1 MVNKTKEE
9 ITGAGEDVEKLE
21 GLSRLIGV
29 QNGTATLKN
38 SMKIPQ
44 KIKNRTT
51 MLLLL
56 MLSHFSGVRLCVTP

>member
-9 ITGAGEDVEKLE
+9 ITSAGSAVEKLE

-29 QNGTATLKN
+29 QNGTDALKN

-56 MLSHFSGVRLCVTP
+56 LLSHFSRVRLCVTP

>member
-1 MVNKTKEE
+1 
-9 ITGAGEDVEKLE
+9 VEKLE
-21 GLSRLIGV
+21 GLSCLIGV

-51 MLLLL
+51 MLLLVL
-56 MLSHFSGVRLCVTP
+56 PLSHCEDSSGLGNNTTS